1 MSARRHGL
9 AIAVLAAISLVWGFN
24 WVVLKIGVRYADPFE
39 FLAWRFAL
47 AAACLFGAAAFL
59 RRPVR
64 LVHAPQVLLIGLLQT
79 TATFA
84 LATWALKSGAVGK
97 TAVLNYTMPF
107 WVTLLA
113 WPLLGERPSPA
124 QGIALGVGLLGLALL
139 VHPQEAPGV
148 PEVLAL
154 ASGVVWGLGVV
165 VTKRLQTRTGI
176 DTLSLLAWQVL
187 LGGAALALLAVLFP
201 GPPPHWN
208 PQLVLAIV
216 YNGALVSALGW
227 FLWFWA
233 LARLDAGLASFGIL
247 AVPVLGA
254 LFSAA
259 LLGER
264 PSALEWSG
272 MALIIAALA
281 LSARAAVSRALTG
294 VNARRPK

>member
-1 MSARRHGL
+1 VSAGRR
-9 AIAVLAAISLVWGFN
+9 APALAALACISLLWGFN
-24 WVVLKIGVRYADPFE
+24 WVVLKLGVRYADPFE

-47 AAACLFGAAAFL
+47 ASACLFGAAL
-59 RRPVR
+59 LLGRPVR
-64 LVHAPQVLLIGLLQT
+64 LVHVPQVLVVGLLQT

-107 WVTLLA
+107 WVTLFA

-124 QGIALGVGLLGLALL
+124 QWIALAAGGAGLLMLIHPSSAPGLAD
-139 VHPQEAPGV
+139 A
-148 PEVLAL
+148 LAL

-165 VTKRLQTRTGI
+165 ATKRLQTRTRI
-176 DTLSLLAWQVL
+176 DTLSLIAWQVL
-187 LGGAALALLAVLFP
+187 FGGAALILLALAFP
-201 GPPPHWN
+201 GPPAQWN
-208 PQLVLAIV
+208 ATLVLAIV
-216 YNGALVSALGW
+216 YNGVLVSALGW

-233 LARLDAGLASFGIL
+233 MARLDAGLASFGIL

-264 PSALEWSG
+264 PDAREWSG
-272 MALIIAALA
+272 MVLIIGALVLA
-281 LSARAAVSRALTG
+281 TRAGLRRAA
-294 VNARRPK
+294 

>member
-1 MSARRHGL
+1 
-9 AIAVLAAISLVWGFN
+9 
-24 WVVLKIGVRYADPFE
+24 VVLKLGVRHADPFE

-47 AAACLFGAAAFL
+47 ASACLFGAAAL
-59 RRPVR
+59 LGRPVR
-64 LVHAPQVLLIGLLQT
+64 LAHAPQVLVVGLLQT

-107 WVTLLA
+107 WVTLFA

-124 QGIALGVGLLGLALL
+124 QWVALAAGAAGLLLL
-139 VHPQEAPGV
+139 IHPRDAPG
-148 PEVLAL
+148 PAELLAL

-165 VTKRLQTRTGI
+165 ATKRLQMRTRI
-176 DTLSLLAWQVL
+176 DTLALIAWQVL
-187 LGGAALALLAVLFP
+187 FGGAALALLAVAFP
-201 GPPPHWN
+201 GPPAEWN
-208 PQLVLAIV
+208 ATLVFAIV
-216 YNGALVSALGW
+216 YNGVLVSAIGW

-264 PSALEWSG
+264 PDALEWSG
-272 MALIIAALA
+272 MALIVGALA
-281 LSARAAVSRALTG
+281 LATRAG
-294 VNARRPK
+294 VRRPA

>member
-1 MSARRHGL
+1 VTARQHGL

-24 WVVLKIGVRYADPFE
+24 WVVLKIGVRHADPFE

-47 AAACLFGAAAFL
+47 ASVCLFGAAAML

-124 QGIALGVGLLGLALL
+124 QGVALGVGLLGLVLL
-139 VHPQEAPGV
+139 IHPQGVPGV
-148 PEVLAL
+148 PEILAL
-154 ASGVVWGLGVV
+154 ASGIVWGLGVV

-176 DTLSLLAWQVL
+176 DTLSLIAWQVL
-187 LGGAALALLAVLFP
+187 MGGAALALLAALFP
-201 GPPPHWN
+201 GPRPAWN
-208 PQLVLAIV
+208 AQLVFAIV

-264 PSALEWSG
+264 PSTLEWGG
-272 MALIIAALA
+272 MALIVAALA
-281 LSARAAVSRALTG
+281 LSARTAVSRA
-294 VNARRPK
+294 P